1 MCSDN
6 ENNNGPEEGKLW
18 KGGGNGLKLKK
29 RKGMKLEL
37 IKGDIT
43 RVKADAIVN
52 AANSG
57 LLGGG
62 GVDGA
67 IHRAA
72 GPKLLEECKKIRKE
86 KYPNGLPTGKAVITK
101 GYNLPSKFVIHTVG
115 PIYKGG
121 NYNEPELLAQC
132 YKNCLE
138 LAKENGLKSISFPA
152 ISTGAYGYP
161 LNEAADIAIQE
172 VINFLKNNNLPEQV
186 RFVVIGPNVDVY
198 KTKLKSMG
206 LI

>member
-1 MCSDN
+1 MN
-6 ENNNGPEEGKLW
+6 LQERIKLV
-18 KGGGNGLKLKK
+18 
-29 RKGMKLEL
+29 E
-37 IKGDIT
+37 GDIT
-43 RVKADAIVN
+43 KEKVDAIVN
-52 AANSG
+52 AANSS
-57 LLGGG
+57 LMGGG

-67 IHRAA
+67 IHRTA